1 MRIGV
6 ILPQTEIGPDPA
18 VIREYVQ
25 TAEGLGYTHIA
36 CYEHVV
42 GADTS
47 TRPDWRGP
55 YTVDS
60 QFHEPM
66 VLFGWIAGFSSLEL
80 VTSVLVL
87 PQRQTVLV
95 AKQAAEVD
103 VLSGGRFRLGVG
115 VGWNDVEYVALNENF
130 HNRGRRIE
138 EQIEVL
144 RRLWTERVVTF
155 EGKWH
160 HLPGV
165 GINPL
170 PVQRPIPIWMG
181 GRSEHAYRRIARLA
195 DGWMPQFP
203 PTDEG
208 LAIVERVRQ
217 YAREAGRDPATLG
230 LEARLTIGNT
240 TPDEWHW
247 QVERWR
253 QAGATHLLI
262 NTLGMGL
269 ARPQDHIAA
278 IERIARELGVTRRT
292 A

>member
-6 ILPQTEIGPDPA
+6 ILPQTEIGTDPA

-42 GADTS
+42 GVDTS
-47 TRPDWRGP
+47 TRPGWTGP

-60 QFHEPM
+60 LFHEPM
-66 VLFGWIAGFSSLEL
+66 VLYGWLAGFTKLEL
-80 VTSVLVL
+80 VTSVVVL

-103 VLSGGRFRLGVG
+103 LLTGGRFRLGVG
-115 VGWNDVEYVALNENF
+115 VGWNEAEYIALNENF

-144 RRLWTERVVTF
+144 RLLWTQRVVTY
-155 EGKWH
+155 EGRWH
-160 HLPGV
+160 NLPGV

-181 GRSEHAYRRIARLA
+181 GRSEPAYRRIGRLA
-195 DGWMPQFP
+195 DGWQPQFP

-208 LAIVERVRQ
+208 LEIVERVRQ

-230 LEARLTIGNT
+230 LEPRITIGHS
-240 TPDEWHW
+240 TPDEWRW
-247 QVERWR
+247 QLERWQ

-269 ARPQDHIAA
+269 ASPRDHIAA
-278 IERIARELGVTRRT
+278 IERIARELGVGR

>member
-6 ILPQTEIGPDPA
+6 ILPQTEIGTDPA

-42 GADTS
+42 GVDTS
-47 TRPDWRGP
+47 TRPGWTGP

-60 QFHEPM
+60 LFHEPM
-66 VLFGWIAGFSSLEL
+66 VLYGYLAAFTKLEL
-80 VTSVLVL
+80 VTTVVVL

-103 VLSGGRFRLGVG
+103 LLTGGRFRLGVG
-115 VGWNDVEYVALNENF
+115 VGWNEAEYIALNENF

-138 EQIEVL
+138 EQIEVMRL
-144 RRLWTERVVTF
+144 LWTQRVVTYA
-155 EGKWH
+155 GRWH
-160 HLPGV
+160 NLPGV

-181 GRSEHAYRRIARLA
+181 GRSEPAYRRIGRLA
-195 DGWMPQFP
+195 DGWQPQFP

-208 LAIVERVRQ
+208 LEIVERVRQ

-230 LEARLTIGNT
+230 LEPRITIGQS

-253 QAGATHLLI
+253 KAGATHLLI

-269 ARPQDHIAA
+269 SSPRDHIAA
-278 IERIARELGVTRRT
+278 IERIARELGVGR

>member
-6 ILPQTEIGPDPA
+6 ILPQTEIGTDPA

-42 GADTS
+42 GVDTS
-47 TRPDWRGP
+47 TRPGWTGP

-60 QFHEPM
+60 LFHEPM
-66 VLFGWIAGFSSLEL
+66 VLYGYLAAFTKLEL
-80 VTSVLVL
+80 VTTVVVL

-103 VLSGGRFRLGVG
+103 LLTGGRFRLGGG
-115 VGWNDVEYVALNENF
+115 VGWNEAEYIALNENF
-130 HNRGRRIE
+130 HNRGRRTE
-138 EQIEVL
+138 EQIEVMRL
-144 RRLWTERVVTF
+144 LWTQRVVTY
-155 EGKWH
+155 EGRWH
-160 HLPGV
+160 NLPGV

-181 GRSEHAYRRIARLA
+181 GRSEPAYRRIGRLA

-230 LEARLTIGNT
+230 LEARLTIGKS
-240 TPDEWHW
+240 TPDEWHR

-253 QAGATHLLI
+253 EAGATHLLI

-269 ARPQDHIAA
+269 ASPHDHI
-278 IERIARELGVTRRT
+278 
-292 A
+292 